1 MSLVS
6 ITEAAKLTGKSRRTI
21 QRYVATGKLSL
32 SQNDATEK
40 SIETSELIRVFG
52 GSLRIDTDSDA
63 QKNVT
68 MSHNDATKD
77 NIPDMEKELLKQELS
92 LLKERLKDKDAHIDS
107 LQKAMLLIESK
118 LPKTPEPSPEF
129 QPEPVTPAVTETV
142 TPVAKK
148 KSWQFWRK

>member
-6 ITEAAKLTGKSRRTI
+6 ITEAARLTGKSRRTI

-32 SQNDATEK
+32 SQSDATEK
-40 SIETSELIRVFG
+40 SIDISELIRVFG
-52 GSLRIDTDSDA
+52 DYLKTDTDNDT

-68 MSHNDATKD
+68 MSHNVMTKND
-77 NIPDMEKELLKQELS
+77 TPDIEKELLKQELA

-107 LQKAMLLIESK
+107 LQKAMLLIELK
-118 LPKTPEPSPEF
+118 LPKETEPASEP

-142 TPVAKK
+142 TPVTTK

>member
-32 SQNDATEK
+32 SRSDAAEK
-40 SIETSELIRVFG
+40 SIDTSELIRVFG
-52 GSLRIDTDSDA
+52 NSLKTDTDSDTP
-63 QKNVT
+63 KNVT
-68 MSHNDATKD
+68 MSRDVATENDT
-77 NIPDMEKELLKQELS
+77 PDIEKELLKQELA

-107 LQKAMLLIESK
+107 LQKAMLLIELK
-118 LPKTPEPSPEF
+118 LPKTPEPAPEP
-129 QPEPVTPAVTETV
+129 QPEPTTPTVAEIV
-142 TPVAKK
+142 TPVTTK